1 MTAENQS
8 VTGHL
13 WVMCLRC
20 SAADLLV
27 FSKRFTR
34 AHKVREVRA
43 SFAMDATRLR
53 VTLDARLVDG
63 TGVEPGLPL

>member
-34 AHKVREVRA
+34 AHKVRA

>member
-27 FSKRFTR
+27 FLKRLTR
-34 AHKVREVRA
+34 AHKARKASA

-53 VTLDARLVDG
+53 VTLDARRADG
-63 TGVEPGLPL
+63 TGVEPGVQL

>member
-13 WVMCLRC
+13 WVMCMRC

-34 AHKVREVRA
+34 AHKVRKVGT

-53 VTLDARLVDG
+53 VKLDARLADG
-63 TGVEPGLPL
+63 TGGQPSL